1 MSRLRL
7 VTPMHPAA
15 APLLAG
21 LRQEYVALYGRDGA
35 AELDATSG
43 YEFFPPA
50 GAFLVLESA
59 GVTLAGGALRRLAP
73 GVGEIK
79 RMWTAP
85 NHRGRGLSRQILGA
99 LEAAAAR
106 RGYHTVRLQTGILQP
121 AAIGLYESSG
131 YATAAAAWGRL
142 ADDPRVLSYEKRLDV
157 RDHLAPHELDGGEIV
172 VRKMLEHH
180 ALHARLRQPM

>member
-1 MSRLRL
+1 MTRLRL
-7 VTPMHPAA
+7 VTPTHPAA
-15 APLLAG
+15 APLLVG
-21 LRQEYVALYGRDGA
+21 LRLEYMGLYGSDGA

-43 YEFFPPA
+43 YEFLPPA

-85 NHRGRGLSRQILGA
+85 DHRGRGHSRRILGA

-131 YATAAAAWGRL
+131 YEATPAAWGRL
-142 ADDPRVLSYEKRLDV
+142 AGDPRVLSYEKRLDA
-157 RDHLAPHELDGGEIV
+157 RDHLAAHELDRGEVV

-180 ALHARLRQPM
+180 AFHARLRQPA

>member
-1 MSRLRL
+1 
-7 VTPMHPAA
+7 MHPAA
-15 APLLAG
+15 APLLVG
-21 LRQEYVALYGRDGA
+21 LRLEYTALYGPDGR

-43 YEFFPPA
+43 YEFLPPA
-50 GAFLVLESA
+50 GAFLVLESD
-59 GVTLAGGALRRLAP
+59 GVTLAGGALRRLEP

-85 NHRGRGLSRQILGA
+85 DHRGRGHSRQILGA

-106 RGYHTVRLQTGILQP
+106 RGYHTVRLQTGIPQR

-131 YATAAAAWGRL
+131 YAPTAAWGRL
-142 ADDPRVLSYEKRLDV
+142 ADDPRILSFEKRLDV
-157 RDHLAPHELDGGEIV
+157 WDDLATHELDRGEIV

-180 ALHARLRQPM
+180 ALHARFREAA

>member
-1 MSRLRL
+1 MTRLRL
-7 VTPMHPAA
+7 VTPTHPAA
-15 APLLAG
+15 APVLVG
-21 LRQEYVALYGRDGA
+21 LRQEYQALYGRDGA

-43 YEFFPPA
+43 YEFLPPA

-85 NHRGRGLSRQILGA
+85 NHRGRGHSRQILGA
-99 LEAAAAR
+99 LEAAAVR
-106 RGYHTVRLQTGILQP
+106 RGYHTVRLQTGVPQP

-131 YATAAAAWGRL
+131 YELTAPWGRL
-142 ADDPRVLSYEKRLDV
+142 AGDPQILSYEKRLDV
-157 RDHLAPHELDGGEIV
+157 RDHLAAHELDRGEVV

-180 ALHARLRQPM
+180 ALHARLREAA